1 MGELGKTLH
10 AWRDRVTP
18 AEVGLAAGD
27 KRRAPGLRRE
37 ELAQLAGLSVDYVVR
52 LEQGRSSAPSIQV
65 LTSLSRALRLSD
77 AERDHLFVLAGQ
89 APPAPGK
96 ISVYIPPGVQRLV
109 DQLAGAPLSVHDAA
123 WNMVSWNPLWAALL
137 GDPSV
142 LFGRRRNIVWRH
154 FAGPDEDAPPG
165 QFGRVVQTPGQVDRF
180 MRAMVTDLRTS
191 AARYPRDAD
200 LRTFIQELRSVSEDF
215 AELWDAR
222 VTGFHESDRKMIE
235 HPELG
240 WIALDCDILTVPG
253 SDLRIVVYTAAPGS
267 EAAEK
272 LRLLSVVGL
281 QSLT

>member
-1 MGELGKTLH
+1 M
-10 AWRDRVTP
+10 TP

-65 LTSLSRALRLSD
+65 LTSLSRALRLTD

-96 ISVYIPPGVQRLV
+96 VSAYIPPGVQRLV

-142 LFGRRRNIVWRH
+142 VFGRRRNVVWRH
-154 FAGPDEDAPPG
+154 FAGPEEDAPPTR
-165 QFGRVVQTPGQVDRF
+165 FGRVVQTPEQVDRF

-200 LRTFIQELRSVSEDF
+200 LRAFIQDLRSVSDQF

-222 VTGFHESDRKMIE
+222 VTGFHESDRKTIE

-240 WIALDCDILTVPG
+240 WITLDCDVLTVPG